1 MKFGTLKLNPFRVG
15 LLVAVAVLI
24 LDQAVKAV
32 FLYGLGW
39 IESLNGLGL
48 PIKPIEVTPF
58 LNFVMVWNQGI
69 SYGLLQASSDFER
82 WILTIFAIGVI
93 GFLIWWLRGVQDRR
107 LAQAIGLI
115 VGGAVGNVID
125 RILYGAVAD
134 FFHLHAFGYDWYVF
148 NVADTAVV
156 MGVAVMGLDLAISEW
171 RARMRGAKEDQT

>member
-1 MKFGTLKLNPFRVG
+1 VKAILSKMSVLHLG
-15 LLVAVAVLI
+15 LAIAGVVLV
-24 LDQAVKAV
+24 LDQASKAV

-39 IESLNGLGL
+39 IDSLSGA
-48 PIKPIEVTPF
+48 PVQPIEVTPF

-69 SYGLLQASSDFER
+69 SYGLLQATSDFHR
-82 WILTIFAIGVI
+82 WILVFFALGVT

-115 VGGAVGNVID
+115 IGGAIGNVID
-125 RILYGAVAD
+125 RVLYGAVAD

-156 MGVAVMGLDLAISEW
+156 MGVAVMGFDLVLTEW
-171 RARMRGAKEDQT
+171 RSRMGGAKEDQT